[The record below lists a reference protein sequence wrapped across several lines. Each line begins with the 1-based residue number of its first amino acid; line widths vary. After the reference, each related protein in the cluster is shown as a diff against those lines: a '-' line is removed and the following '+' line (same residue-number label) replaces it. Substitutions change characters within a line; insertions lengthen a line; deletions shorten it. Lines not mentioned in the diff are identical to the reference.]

1 VFRFELDPVETI
13 APWSTGLSWFALSL
27 GEFWIDVGDDQ
38 LFRYSPELMR
48 LWGGSKARAGYQVA
62 AFARDILS
70 SAAPALAPLPPELAR
85 YAADVH
91 AVAELQAR
99 TARARDQAATDEMAD
114 RYYAAWR
121 WLGERSPCT
130 SYLTQCPR
138 FWFVRLGDDL
148 QIGYDNRGCVADGVP
163 VWTAQLGSHTVPI
176 DEFSAATRGL
186 ATGLLAAMSA
196 RIDAIRDGRVAPQAA
211 VSADA
216 LREQH
221 ATWSAELAGSFQP
234 RAPDV
239 AWDATLAA
247 FAALGE
253 VL

>member
-1 VFRFELDPVETI
+1 V
-13 APWSTGLSWFALSL
+13 
-27 GEFWIDVGDDQ
+27 
-38 LFRYSPELMR
+38 
-48 LWGGSKARAGYQVA
+48 
-62 AFARDILS
+62 
-70 SAAPALAPLPPELAR
+70 APALVPLPPELAR
-85 YAADVH
+85 HAADVH
-91 AVAELQAR
+91 GFAELQGR
-99 TARARDQAATDEMAD
+99 TARVRDQAATGEMAEL
-114 RYYAAWR
+114 YYTAWR

-138 FWFVRLGDDL
+138 FWFVRLGDDI
-148 QIGYDNRGCVADGVP
+148 QIGYDNRSCVADGVP
-163 VWTAQLGSHTVPI
+163 VWTAQLGSHTVSI

-196 RIDAIRDGRVAPQAA
+196 RIDAIRDGRVAPQAP

-221 ATWSAELAGSFQP
+221 AAWSAEFDDYFQP
-234 RAPDV
+234 RTPDV